1 MARQEVVMIKCDR
14 CGREEL
20 QPASTQ
26 TEKAH
31 PDFESQFKGQRM
43 SYQDVCKR
51 CEETISL
58 TLQRL
63 KEWERDLKS
72 MMGPVV
78 SPNEAPPV
86 TAAPDYSPPK
96 PHSVAA
102 STKR

>member
-1 MARQEVVMIKCDR
+1 MARQEVVMFKCDR

-20 QPASTQ
+20 QPASAVT
-26 TEKAH
+26 TKAL
-31 PDFESQFKGQRM
+31 PDFDCQFKGQRIT
-43 SYQDVCKR
+43 YQDICKR
-51 CEETISL
+51 CEETITL
-58 TLQRL
+58 TMTRL

-72 MMGPVV
+72 LMGPVV

-96 PHSVAA
+96 PHSLAA